1 MLTDRQI
8 KLIVGSLL
16 HDIGKVVYRSGDGRN
31 HSASGME
38 YLRDDVKIKDID
50 ILHCVKYH
58 HGKYLVEADICDNDL
73 AYVTY
78 FADNVAA
85 FTDRRETSEHENGF
99 DKTIPLDSVFNI
111 LKGNDGNSH
120 YAMQVLNP
128 ANGINYPTTNKVA
141 MNEQF
146 YNTVIQNITD
156 NLRGIALTEEYVN
169 SLLSV
174 MEANLTYIPSSTSKR
189 ELADISLFDHVKV
202 TAAIASCIE
211 RYLTEKGQTNYKNV
225 LFENAKVSYE
235 EEMFLLYS
243 MDISGIQKFIY
254 SVVDE
259 GALKGLRAR
268 SFYLEIMMEHII
280 DELLERVSLS
290 RANLIYSGGGH
301 CYILMPNT
309 SEVACIVEAYE
320 KEINEWLRKTFDI
333 ELYIACGFAEA
344 SPNTLRNVP
353 QGSYEEMYL
362 KISRMMSQKK
372 AHRYDAETIH
382 FLNNQSYEGKREC
395 KVCQRIAKLQDG
407 KCTICNTLE
416 KLGSKIMHYDCFAI
430 LTEYE
435 VDALP
440 LPGEKYLVVETME
453 QLKEHMQ
460 ADSYVRSY
468 TKNNFYTGKH
478 VSNKL
483 WVGDYFPQDAN
494 TFEDMA
500 QKACGIKKI
509 AVLRADV
516 DNLGTTFVSG
526 FKRGEDTHYV
536 TLSRTATLSR
546 QLSLFFKGYINQL
559 LVDGTGNMFAPAG
572 ARNVVI
578 VYSGG
583 DDVFIAGAWN
593 EVIAVFCDLRQA
605 LEKFTLGTLTISGG
619 IGVYDAS
626 YPVNVIAR
634 ETQELEDA
642 SKCVDGKNAITIWN
656 NEHTYAWDE
665 FVEKVVGEKM
675 QALDE
680 YFNNNE
686 QHGMAFL
693 YHLTELLR
701 NANEKIHIARYVY
714 LLSRMEPD
722 EKSDPDIKALY
733 RKFSEKM
740 YLWSQNKKDRK
751 ELITAIYLYVY
762 MHRSDEKGA

>member
-1 MLTDRQI
+1 
-8 KLIVGSLL
+8 
-16 HDIGKVVYRSGDGRN
+16 
-31 HSASGME
+31 
-38 YLRDDVKIKDID
+38 
-50 ILHCVKYH
+50 
-58 HGKYLVEADICDNDL
+58 
-73 AYVTY
+73 
-78 FADNVAA
+78 
-85 FTDRRETSEHENGF
+85 
-99 DKTIPLDSVFNI
+99 
-111 LKGNDGNSH
+111 
-120 YAMQVLNP
+120 
-128 ANGINYPTTNKVA
+128 
-141 MNEQF
+141 
-146 YNTVIQNITD
+146 
-156 NLRGIALTEEYVN
+156 
-169 SLLSV
+169 
-174 MEANLTYIPSSTSKR
+174 
-189 ELADISLFDHVKV
+189 
-202 TAAIASCIE
+202 
-211 RYLTEKGQTNYKNV
+211 
-225 LFENAKVSYE
+225 
-235 EEMFLLYS
+235 
-243 MDISGIQKFIY
+243 
-254 SVVDE
+254 
-259 GALKGLRAR
+259 
-268 SFYLEIMMEHII
+268 
-280 DELLERVSLS
+280 
-290 RANLIYSGGGH
+290 
-301 CYILMPNT
+301 
-309 SEVACIVEAYE
+309 
-320 KEINEWLRKTFDI
+320 
-333 ELYIACGFAEA
+333 
-344 SPNTLRNVP
+344 
-353 QGSYEEMYL
+353 
-362 KISRMMSQKK
+362 MSQKK